1 MVTKK
6 FDEFGIFHQKIW
18 QKCAIELKFSLNVL
32 LR

>member
-6 FDEFGIFHQKIW
+6 FDEFGIFYQKTW
-18 QKCAIELKFSLNVL
+18 QKSASELKFLLNVL